1 MRIRPV
7 IIGLVL
13 VLISVPGYLDT
24 PTLVSQMVHSMMG
37 TMTGGS
43 IPGAGSGSI
52 LKQMGYPSRTTIIPL
67 IQYSFVGL
75 GITGLGFMFFG
86 AVAKKISSQVT
97 VNLVTGDTKEPE
109 KVEKVEKL
117 GNVEKVKEIHTSTQ
131 FADERAQ
138 TNNRSLRILQERLAK
153 GEITAN
159 EFQNLKRLLE

>member
-1 MRIRPV
+1 MRIRSV

-24 PTLVSQMVHSMMG
+24 PTLMSQMVHYMMG
-37 TMTGGS
+37 AMTGS

-52 LKQMGYPSRTTIIPL
+52 LKQMGYPSRSTVVPL

-75 GITGLGFMFFG
+75 ALAGLGFMGFG
-86 AVAKKISSQVT
+86 AIAKKITSQVT
-97 VNLVTGDTKEPE
+97 VNLATGDAKEPE
-109 KVEKVEKL
+109 KVEKI
-117 GNVEKVKEIHTSTQ
+117 KEIHTSPQ
-131 FADERAQ
+131 FTDERIHAD
-138 TNNRSLRILQERLAK
+138 NRSLRILQERLVK

>member
-24 PTLVSQMVHSMMG
+24 PTLMSQMVHYMMG
-37 TMTGGS
+37 TMTGS

-52 LKQMGYPSRTTIIPL
+52 LKQMGYPSRSTVVPL

-75 GITGLGFMFFG
+75 ALTGLGFMVFG
-86 AVAKKISSQVT
+86 AIARKITSQVT
-97 VNLVTGDTKEPE
+97 VNLMTGDAKEPE
-109 KVEKVEKL
+109 KVEEVKEMK
-117 GNVEKVKEIHTSTQ
+117 KIKEIHTSPQ
-131 FADERAQ
+131 FTDERIQ
-138 TNNRSLRILQERLAK
+138 IDNRSLRILQERLAK